1 MAACDGALATGDGA
15 LVANGHLQATD
26 VQAPLAGGNV
36 PAPNGHLLAAE
47 GPAPVP
53 GANFPAAD
61 CHIPAADFPA
71 AGDQPLAA
79 SGYPANAFMPQLV
92 MLPPPVTI
100 DVFYCGMEDNG
111 LPGRGVRRPAPL
123 PLAGESLHDY

>member
-1 MAACDGALATGDGA
+1 MGVRPMMLNKQTLLL
-15 LVANGHLQATD
+15 LVIAPWLLIAPL
-26 VQAPLAGGNV
+26 APLAGGNV

-100 DVFYCGMEDNG
+100 DVFYCGMEEMG
-111 LPGRGVRRPAPL
+111 
-123 PLAGESLHDY
+123 

>member
-1 MAACDGALATGDGA
+1 MAACDGVRAAGDGA

-26 VQAPLAGGNV
+26 AQAPLAGENV
-36 PAPNGHLLAAE
+36 PAPDGHLLAAE

-61 CHIPAADFPA
+61 CHIPAADVPA

-92 MLPPPVTI
+92 VMPPPVTI
-100 DVFYCGMEDNG
+100 DVFYGGMDDNG
-111 LPGRGVRRPAPL
+111 YLVEEFAAKLRFLLR
-123 PLAGESLHDY
+123 